1 MLPSIRALRQVI
13 SPSPK
18 SIGNFPKR
26 SLSASILAEISK
38 THCNGEADGE
48 MEEHARCFLLK
59 SLQED
64 MEASG
69 SMVYSLSQA
78 SSPEQRKE
86 LPLTD
91 MMRSQ
96 IAHAATTGKYL
107 QIQSRSIHID
117 KANSVLENTKEEK
130 DALREAALAA
140 SLEQARMGT
149 LRIPHVVR
157 NRVWGQ
163 EQVNEMFLYKTKGC
177 DESSSSSSS
186 SIVLGE
192 GK

>member
-1 MLPSIRALRQVI
+1 MLPSIRALRQVV
-13 SPSPK
+13 SPAPTSL
-18 SIGNFPKR
+18 GNVPKR
-26 SLSASILAEISK
+26 SLSASILTEISK
-38 THCNGEADGE
+38 THYNGEADGE

-69 SMVYSLSQA
+69 SMIYSLSQA
-78 SSPEQRKE
+78 SSPEQRNE

-107 QIQSRSIHID
+107 QIQSRMIHIN
-117 KANSVLENTKEEK
+117 KVNSVLENTKEEK

-140 SLEQARMGT
+140 RLEEARMGT

-157 NRVWGQ
+157 NRVWEL
-163 EQVNEMFLYKTKGC
+163 EQVNEMFLYETKDC
-177 DESSSSSSS
+177 DESSSASPS
-186 SIVLGE
+186 SIILGE
-192 GK
+192 EK